1 MAMAQTDQDDEIN
14 LADIWA
20 TIKRYKQLTLVAPVL
35 CGIAAYILVTFF
47 IAPTWEASAI
57 LQVGQVG
64 QVGQVAKQVESI
76 PNVVSRMMQPSFA
89 VKTLEQSN
97 LKAGEFAAAEA
108 IYKSTLKVTKVKD
121 TDLIEFKLRG
131 YSAEM
136 AQSLVENTV
145 SYLQKLQDEMMVA
158 GITRIKSQIQAVNED
173 LLTVKLDLDF
183 LKRQLQ
189 GNRDWNS
196 YNATL
201 AASVLQ
207 DKTNQLRTL
216 TEMKRLLLEQL
227 SPTVT
232 FPTKIVG
239 DLTVS
244 EDPVSPKK
252 SLIIGV
258 AILLGLFGGIFI
270 AFLHNA
276 VSKGNA

>member
-1 MAMAQTDQDDEIN
+1 
-14 LADIWA
+14 
-20 TIKRYKQLTLVAPVL
+20 
-35 CGIAAYILVTFF
+35 
-47 IAPTWEASAI
+47 
-57 LQVGQVG
+57 
-64 QVGQVAKQVESI
+64 
-76 PNVVSRMMQPSFA
+76 
-89 VKTLEQSN
+89 
-97 LKAGEFAAAEA
+97 
-108 IYKSTLKVTKVKD
+108 
-121 TDLIEFKLRG
+121 
-131 YSAEM
+131 M

>member
-89 VKTLEQSN
+89 VKMLEQSN
-97 LKAGEFAAAEA
+97 LKAGELAAAEA

-145 SYLQKLQDEMMVA
+145 SYLQKLQNEMMVA

-216 TEMKRLLLEQL
+216 TESDRW
-227 SPTVT
+227 
-232 FPTKIVG
+232 
-239 DLTVS
+239 
-244 EDPVSPKK
+244 
-252 SLIIGV
+252 
-258 AILLGLFGGIFI
+258 A
-270 AFLHNA
+270 
-276 VSKGNA
+276 